1 MVVVVVVASA
11 LAATYLIGQG
21 GWINNNNS
29 TVVGTT
35 SKANGVSDSGPHSIG
50 YVGCSNTADAVTG
63 YYQVPNG
70 GLFCQP
76 YPTGRWSINRR
87 FSGMHSYRAHLVH
100 QAQR

>member
-70 GLFCQP
+70 GLFWQP
-76 YPTGRWSINRR
+76 YSTGGGVSLTLCEGRHT
-87 FSGMHSYRAHLVH
+87 GLVLLHS
-100 QAQR
+100 